1 MRATRLFA
9 LLVLLPLSASAA
21 TDESD
26 DWKLIGGV
34 LALVQEIVHLAA
46 HSPDPQAAQ
55 KGIDAMLAGEDSRA
69 NRIASGVMDEVI
81 QEIPAEH
88 RGSFL
93 SIGRDLLVL
102 ARREQAR
109 AAAQAPAPAGA
120 STQIAM
126 QARRELHAM
135 GLRYW
140 DEQQFAEAR
149 KRGDRIAVELFL
161 AAQGLPRAAA
171 DPGTA
176 ATPRNPPPAR

>member
-1 MRATRLFA
+1 MRLARLFA
-9 LLVLLPLSASAA
+9 LLVLLPASVSAA
-21 TDESD
+21 SEEAE

-55 KGIDAMLAGEDSRA
+55 KGVDALLAGGNARA
-69 NRIASGVMDEVI
+69 NRIAAGVMEEVM
-81 QEIPAEH
+81 QEIPPEH
-88 RGSFL
+88 RGTFL
-93 SIGRDLLVL
+93 SIGRDLLTL

-109 AAAQAPAPAGA
+109 AAAQAPADA
-120 STQIAM
+120 STQTAL
-126 QARRELHAM
+126 QARRDLHAM

-161 AAQGLPRAAA
+161 AAQGLQGHAA
-171 DPGTA
+171 PGA
-176 ATPRNPPPAR
+176 APAPRNPPPAR